1 MPTGAHGT
9 LLPIHSTKTGAGDKE
24 RAYVM
29 RQNVFL
35 KGVLITLVLLATLLG
50 TLTYTT
56 YEVHVAKRGAIE
68 TATAH
73 RAEEH
78 GSHLR
83 ALHLS
88 TLLQTR
94 LKDEVHDMKV
104 LTQYRA
110 WLLRAVGDYQN
121 QVAGTLEA
129 NCTASAALK
138 QNLQE
143 LGLQF
148 DNHIDSLLKRL
159 WDDLVQEGKA
169 AQTHLHNITAAIMS
183 ELKQEASQA
192 HEFEQLIHENG
203 EHVAEP
209 EEGEGDEHSSLG
221 VALEAFHEHLK
232 ANDSVVHVSN
242 ATIAE
247 WQQKYDMTMRALSD
261 DEEEADME
269 RINKNIREMLS
280 REAEAPP
287 YDAQQHASELDF
299 LTDLLFKAK
308 LAAYRN
314 ELLVLLDKWSEGDF
328 PLSVPLR
335 RVEQLI
341 DDGVLQ
347 PDVLQVEDDD
357 YRYDYHYD
365 HDD

>member
-1 MPTGAHGT
+1 M
-9 LLPIHSTKTGAGDKE
+9 
-24 RAYVM
+24 
-29 RQNVFL
+29 
-35 KGVLITLVLLATLLG
+35 
-50 TLTYTT
+50 
-56 YEVHVAKRGAIE
+56 
-68 TATAH
+68 
-73 RAEEH
+73 
-78 GSHLR
+78 
-83 ALHLS
+83 
-88 TLLQTR
+88 
-94 LKDEVHDMKV
+94 
-104 LTQYRA
+104 
-110 WLLRAVGDYQN
+110 
-121 QVAGTLEA
+121 
-129 NCTASAALK
+129 
-138 QNLQE
+138 
-143 LGLQF
+143 
-148 DNHIDSLLKRL
+148 
-159 WDDLVQEGKA
+159 
-169 AQTHLHNITAAIMS
+169 
-183 ELKQEASQA
+183 
-192 HEFEQLIHENG
+192 
-203 EHVAEP
+203 
-209 EEGEGDEHSSLG
+209 
-221 VALEAFHEHLK
+221 
-232 ANDSVVHVSN
+232 VHVSN

-247 WQQKYDMTMRALSD
+247 WQQKYDTTMRALSD